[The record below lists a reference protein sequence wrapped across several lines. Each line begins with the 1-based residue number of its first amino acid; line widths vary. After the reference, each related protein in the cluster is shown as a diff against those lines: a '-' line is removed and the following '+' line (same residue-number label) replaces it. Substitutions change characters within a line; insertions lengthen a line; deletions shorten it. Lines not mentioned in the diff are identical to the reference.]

1 MHRFRFSAGTQPF
14 SLLEIWASTNQEGAV
29 GRRGSRLKAAVG
41 HLGRVTDSDGIGGY
55 QQCS

>member
-1 MHRFRFSAGTQPF
+1 MHRFRFSAGTQRF
-14 SLLEIWASTNQEGAV
+14 NLLGIWASTNQEGAV

-41 HLGRVTDSDGIGGY
+41 HLGRVTNSVGIGVY